1 MPRFLP
7 TTKNLLSASLSAE
20 LVQEHKVRRLG
31 VRNGDTVAVL
41 RGNFQDVEGKV
52 SKVNRKT
59 GYVYIEGVTR
69 EKADG
74 SARQIPIH
82 SSKIMIRR
90 LVLDDKRRKETLQRR
105 ASTSTDPKLEEKPK
119 SKRGTKGASPR
130 RRKKVEKREA

>member
-20 LVQEHKVRRLG
+20 LVQEHKVRSLG

-52 SKVNRKT
+52 SRVNRKT
-59 GYVYIEGVTR
+59 GYVYVEGVTR

-82 SSKIMIRR
+82 SSKIVIRR
-90 LVLDDKRRKETLQRR
+90 LVLDDKRRKEVLQRR
-105 ASTSTDPKLEEKPK
+105 ASISSDPKLEEKPK
-119 SKRGTKGASPR
+119 SKRDAKGASPR
-130 RRKKVEKREA
+130 QRKKVEKKEA